1 MLEILYV
8 DTLKLAKAAGIDNDL
23 TGDDAR
29 RVDTAV
35 DIRVLDAN
43 PELAARIKREGGAV
57 SAYGGNKVGY
67 DIVTVDEMLM
77 MVGVQVKLPE

>member
-1 MLEILYV
+1 MEITHI
-8 DTLKLAKAAGIDNDL
+8 DKITLARAAGLDNDL
-23 TGDDAR
+23 SGDDAR

-35 DIRVLDAN
+35 DIRVLDNN
-43 PELAARIKREGGAV
+43 PELAARIAREGGAV

-67 DIVTVDEMLM
+67 DIVTVDEMLI